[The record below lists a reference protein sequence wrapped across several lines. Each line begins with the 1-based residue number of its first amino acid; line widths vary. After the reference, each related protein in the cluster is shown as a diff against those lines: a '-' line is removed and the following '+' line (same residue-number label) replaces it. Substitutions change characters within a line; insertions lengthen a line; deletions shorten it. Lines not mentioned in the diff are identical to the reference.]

1 MTQIAGHRVTR
12 VLREDAVRRVFA
24 AFGDDACELDV
35 AEPGGEATLAA
46 EAAALSRVDHPHLRR
61 VDDVASHDGRPAL
74 VRRLG
79 GMSAATWLAQRGTP
93 TPGEVTTLLAPIAD
107 ALGALHASGVVGVR
121 LDLHAISI
129 DADGAPSL
137 DARGARIESAT
148 PTTAWRDDS
157 AAVATDCDA
166 LSGLATMLMEA
177 AGTHMPADVSTALER
192 HTARDA
198 AALLLAAVP
207 ALPLRQ
213 GLAGP
218 TPSTR
223 PLRRQRSRRAENQRS
238 RSTGLRLPTGVAAA
252 LDRGAAAVR
261 TVRRRV
267 WVLGAAGVA
276 ALLAAVV
283 VPSLASATTQLETV
297 PSEVAASEDAVP
309 EIPARTPAASV
320 PAQSIAPVASAPD
333 PTPPDAQTD
342 AWAAAHALLASRE
355 SCLDGDDPPTCLGAI
370 RDAGGGI
377 DASSWRMPPDA
388 ELLVVTTFGDAALI
402 EVASEREP
410 ASVLIVR
417 TEAGWLLRDAW
428 PPGDYAPS

>member
-1 MTQIAGHRVTR
+1 M
-12 VLREDAVRRVFA
+12 
-24 AFGDDACELDV
+24 
-35 AEPGGEATLAA
+35 
-46 EAAALSRVDHPHLRR
+46 
-61 VDDVASHDGRPAL
+61 
-74 VRRLG
+74 
-79 GMSAATWLAQRGTP
+79 
-93 TPGEVTTLLAPIAD
+93 
-107 ALGALHASGVVGVR
+107 
-121 LDLHAISI
+121 
-129 DADGAPSL
+129 
-137 DARGARIESAT
+137 
-148 PTTAWRDDS
+148 
-157 AAVATDCDA
+157 
-166 LSGLATMLMEA
+166 
-177 AGTHMPADVSTALER
+177 
-192 HTARDA
+192 
-198 AALLLAAVP
+198 
-207 ALPLRQ
+207 
-213 GLAGP
+213 
-218 TPSTR
+218 
-223 PLRRQRSRRAENQRS
+223 
-238 RSTGLRLPTGVAAA
+238 
-252 LDRGAAAVR
+252 
-261 TVRRRV
+261 